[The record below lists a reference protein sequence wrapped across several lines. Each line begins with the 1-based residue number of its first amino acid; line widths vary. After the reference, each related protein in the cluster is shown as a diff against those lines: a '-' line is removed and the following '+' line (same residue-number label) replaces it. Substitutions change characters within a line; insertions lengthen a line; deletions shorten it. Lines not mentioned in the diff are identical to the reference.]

1 MYNIDVG
8 DTMRKILLTIKKI
21 FLIILSFFFHLL
33 FDRKSSTNNISNDL
47 EEDRGARR
55 DSKNSKNKEK
65 YEREEESKS
74 NKYSHKRKVQEISY
88 PSIKKDIGKVYLIQ
102 KYVDDISFQLKK
114 ENSYQ
119 ELKEMYDELERYKE
133 QIVFLQKEI
142 AKSSVQ
148 QEEYQE
154 FTFIC
159 DTVNEKIKI
168 DEKNIKVDLG
178 KKQEENR
185 NQELEIVVVKEERK
199 EENLEYPNVINDSD
213 VNLEEVEKNRKV
225 YDEAKQK
232 ESEQKEV
239 NQEEV
244 KHDEIKRELE
254 EKQEPINK
262 NKVVSHILEEQ
273 IVIKDSPPVVMKTT
287 EKKETSKEK
296 KQENMPN
303 KNVDIGS
310 YQMKIENIRNMI
322 RNVTISKQRKIIKK
336 ISSNI
341 TTAMLVSA
349 TLSPVFSSTS
359 SNTKKVA
366 TALLINNKLRQS
378 NNLLSNKKKRK
389 LKYKKVVS
397 KTQSEDVSVHVDYI
411 LNNALAQ
418 IRQLRSMLT
427 QYGITSEILAILN
440 QLDELEV
447 EMLEKMN
454 QINTKGNAYTKK
466 IIR

>member
-8 DTMRKILLTIKKI
+8 DTMRKILFTIKKI

-119 ELKEMYDELERYKE
+119 ELKEMYDELEMYKE

-185 NQELEIVVVKEERK
+185 NQELEIVVVKEED
-199 EENLEYPNVINDSD
+199 LEYPNVINDSD

-225 YDEAKQK
+225 YDEVKQK

-273 IVIKDSPPVVMKTT
+273 IIIKDSPPVVMKTT

-411 LNNALAQ
+411 LNDALAQ

-454 QINTKGNAYTKK
+454 QINAKGNAYTKK

>member
-8 DTMRKILLTIKKI
+8 DTMQKILFTIKKI

-55 DSKNSKNKEK
+55 DSRNSKNKEN
-65 YEREEESKS
+65 YEREDESKS

-185 NQELEIVVVKEERK
+185 NQELEIVVVKEED
-199 EENLEYPNVINDSD
+199 LEYPNVINDSD

-225 YDEAKQK
+225 YDEVKQK

-239 NQEEV
+239 NQEKV

-273 IVIKDSPPVVMKTT
+273 IVIKDSPPVVTKTT

-296 KQENMPN
+296 KQENMSN

-411 LNNALAQ
+411 LNDALAQ

-454 QINTKGNAYTKK
+454 QINAKGNAYTKK

>member
-8 DTMRKILLTIKKI
+8 DTMQKILFTIKKI

-55 DSKNSKNKEK
+55 DSRNSKNKEN
-65 YEREEESKS
+65 YEREDESKS

-185 NQELEIVVVKEERK
+185 NQELEIVVVKEED
-199 EENLEYPNVINDSD
+199 LEYPNVINDSD

-225 YDEAKQK
+225 YDEVKQK

-273 IVIKDSPPVVMKTT
+273 IIIKDSPPVVMKTT

-411 LNNALAQ
+411 LNDALAQ

-454 QINTKGNAYTKK
+454 QINAKGNAYTKK